1 MIRLMHSVAWNL
13 VLSEISLRSS
23 GAPLLFT
30 EYYLQDCK
38 ANLDLL
44 QEEAVEV
51 EVSKSSIS
59 HCKIESIVNK
69 TLMAQQCLGGS

>member
-1 MIRLMHSVAWNL
+1 M
-13 VLSEISLRSS
+13 
-23 GAPLLFT
+23 FT

-44 QEEAVEV
+44 QEEAGEV

-59 HCKIESIVNK
+59 LCKIESIVNK
-69 TLMAQQCLGGS
+69 SLMAQQCLGGS